1 MANKKGFTLTEIM
14 IVVAIISA
22 LAAIAMPNYLKFKNA
37 SLMEICIANMR
48 QVEDASTIYNLENE
62 TFPSSISDLIPGY
75 MKKEAYCPVGGGS
88 YIIQSS
94 PTSISVTCPN
104 VALYPKHTIQ
114 N

>member
-1 MANKKGFTLTEIM
+1 MINRKGFTLTEIM
-14 IVVAIISA
+14 IVMAIISA
-22 LAAIAMPNYLKFKNA
+22 LAAIAMPNYIKFKNA

-62 TFPSSISDLIPGY
+62 DFPSSISDLIPGY

-88 YIIQSS
+88 YILQTS
-94 PTSISVTCPN
+94 PTSINIACPN
-104 VALYPKHTIQ
+104 VGLYPKHIIR